1 MNNGEVI
8 KSLEKIMEAK
18 ETSKGVQ
25 VKKEV
30 QAKLTSS
37 LAWTLGASCTKL
49 DAHDAYKLQFRHS
62 THTQKRYEHNL
73 TSGIGF
79 TIKYHQ
85 SQ

>member
-8 KSLEKIMEAK
+8 KILEKVMEGK

-49 DAHDAYKLQFRHS
+49 DAHDAYKLQF
-62 THTQKRYEHNL
+62 
-73 TSGIGF
+73 
-79 TIKYHQ
+79 
-85 SQ
+85 